1 MQQFGI
7 IGSNS
12 NDMLPFFQIYSS
24 SATATHVRSVKG
36 DFAIDKTLG
45 RDVSIEISYQIPEP
59 PLSFQII
66 YPNGTIIRPQIP
78 VDQTTYV
85 YAATNTLDVSINF
98 YLNIL

>member
-1 MQQFGI
+1 
-7 IGSNS
+7 
-12 NDMLPFFQIYSS
+12 MLPSFQIYSS
-24 SATATHVRSVKG
+24 SATATDVRSVKG

-85 YAATNTLDVSINF
+85 YTVTDTLDVSISF
-98 YLNIL
+98 CLNIL

>member
-1 MQQFGI
+1 MK
-7 IGSNS
+7 
-12 NDMLPFFQIYSS
+12 
-24 SATATHVRSVKG
+24 R

-78 VDQTTYV
+78 MDKTTYV
-85 YAATNTLDVSINF
+85 YTATDTLDVRIKF
-98 YLNIL
+98 YLKHSNL